1 MDLAEK
7 NILRLQKN
15 LQAIRKIAGLTAE
28 ELGEYI
34 GVTKQ
39 TISNLENQ
47 KTKMTKTQYLALMM
61 VINTLIENP
70 DNAQLKSVV
79 EVLLKPDADEEEE
92 INRIIKE
99 EKNENVQNKGVAL
112 AGTVATTAGL
122 VMAGPIG
129 LAVAMILATS
139 KAISDK
145 KM

>member
-1 MDLAEK
+1 MDLTEK

-61 VINTLIENP
+61 VINTLVANP

-79 EVLLKPDADEEEE
+79 EILLKPDADEEKEL
-92 INRIIKE
+92 NSIIKE
-99 EKNENVQNKGVAL
+99 VRKTDGAAVAE
-112 AGTVATTAGL
+112 AFTTAGL
-122 VMAGPIG
+122 TLAGPMG
-129 LAVAMILATS
+129 LAMAVIMSTTKSLIG
-139 KAISDK
+139 K
-145 KM
+145 KS

>member
-1 MDLAEK
+1 MDLTEK

-61 VINTLIENP
+61 VINTLVENP
-70 DNAQLKSVV
+70 DNAQLKSIV
-79 EVLLKPDADEEEE
+79 EILLKPDADEEEE
-92 INRIIKE
+92 LNSIIKE
-99 EKNENVQNKGVAL
+99 VRKTDGAAVAG
-112 AGTVATTAGL
+112 AFTTAGL
-122 VMAGPIG
+122 ALAGPMG
-129 LAVAMILATS
+129 LAMALILSTT
-139 KAISDK
+139 KALTRK
-145 KM
+145 KS